1 LLDQT
6 FAQGLAEATT
16 MSIEVGNFG
25 LWIRSR
31 LPGVQ
36 ASKFIVNL
44 RYAKMS
50 KAEQNLMSNGIYADI
65 NMLYQTSHL
74 NLLQQKEIKIK
85 HIAGSLSR
93 ALAVWVAS
101 KKI

>member
-1 LLDQT
+1 
-6 FAQGLAEATT
+6 
-16 MSIEVGNFG
+16 
-25 LWIRSR
+25 
-31 LPGVQ
+31 
-36 ASKFIVNL
+36 
-44 RYAKMS
+44 MS
-50 KAEQNLMSNGIYADI
+50 KAEQNLISNGIYADI